1 VSSADPFKYFRVE
14 ARELCEQLARSL
26 EALERDRAEVERIL
40 RVAHTLKGAARV
52 VRLPDIAEKAH
63 ALEQLA
69 VPLREPERAVDRA
82 AVEAMVALVDAIV
95 GLLPA
100 APTASAA
107 AEPQATAPAG
117 AAARDEVADDAF
129 RTVRTDVAEMDAL
142 LVGIGEVLVEVSRL
156 RRSVEDHA
164 AELPAALERSLAT
177 GIEQIGRE
185 LEQTRSAAELLRL
198 VQVRTIFPALG
209 RTARD
214 LARSAGK
221 SVVFEGVG
229 GDTRLEGHLVQK
241 VHAALVQAV
250 RNAVA
255 HGLETEAERTAT
267 GKPASGS
274 IRLEVVSRGR
284 RVSFRCIDDG
294 RGIDVPRVERVL
306 RARGA
311 IAADESPGDDAIVRR
326 LVERPVSTASAVTE
340 LAGRGVGLDVIREAA
355 AELGAELSITTRA
368 GRGTTVE
375 IDAPVSITAMDVIEV
390 EAAGA
395 RVLFPL
401 ASVAHT
407 FRAEA
412 SEIVRVADHDA
423 LVVDGAPLPFAPVD
437 VVLGRARKERTNVWS
452 ALVLGGGDERA
463 VLGADRVVGV
473 SAVLVRPVPASAAP
487 RAIVAG
493 VAIDAEGEL
502 QLVVDADTAVR
513 SARSA
518 RAAPAPSRREKR
530 KILVVDDS
538 LTTRMLEKSI
548 LESAGYEVALAV
560 SGEEAMEMITRE
572 RYALFLVD
580 VEMPGMDGFTFVERT
595 RADPAFATIP
605 AILVTSR
612 SSDDDKRRGHDAGAS
627 DYIVKGAFDQSALLS
642 RIEALLR

>member
-1 VSSADPFKYFRVE
+1 MSSVDPFKYFRVE
-14 ARELCEQLARSL
+14 ARELCEQLAQSL

-52 VRLPDIAEKAH
+52 VRLPDIAERAH

-100 APTASAA
+100 APAASAA

-255 HGLETEAERTAT
+255 HGLETEAERTSA

-306 RARGA
+306 RARGV

-375 IDAPVSITAMDVIEV
+375 IDAPVSIAAMDVIEV

-407 FRAEA
+407 FRAAA
-412 SEIVRVADHDA
+412 SEIVRGADHDA

-437 VVLGRARKERTNVWS
+437 VLLDRARKERTNVWS
-452 ALVLGGGDERA
+452 ALVLGAGADRA

-493 VAIDAEGEL
+493 EL
-502 QLVVDADTAVR
+502 QLVVDTDTAVR
-513 SARSA
+513 SARSV

-595 RADPAFATIP
+595 RADPAFATTP